1 MDFSSGNMDYN
12 MGSTL
17 TFKYIFYY
25 DFISIFF
32 LRIQYIVH
40 DGKKYELKK
49 ITTKTLM
56 NK

>member
-1 MDFSSGNMDYN
+1 

-17 TFKYIFYY
+17 RFKYIFCY

-32 LRIQYIVH
+32 IGIQYIVH
-40 DGKKYELKK
+40 DGKKNELKK

-56 NK
+56 SK